1 MYDDSGDFMTV
12 RSLLFDLDETLMVEQ
27 ASVHSALEKA
37 CSLVAGR
44 GVETSELKQAV
55 LSKAKE
61 LWRAAPTH
69 SYCRT
74 VGISSWE
81 GLHGDFA
88 GADPNLEA
96 LRNWVPTFRVKTW
109 TSALAE
115 FGVRDADLAARL
127 DETWRRERRE
137 RHVKFP
143 DTDSTLARLRPRFRF
158 GLVTNGAPRIQ
169 REKIERAGLAP
180 LFDVVVV
187 SGDIGVGKPDA
198 GIFRRALE
206 LLRIEAHET
215 LMIGNSLDRDIAGAR
230 AAGIPSIWVD
240 REGKEPIPP
249 DCRRVTSL
257 GGILPLLEA

>member
-1 MYDDSGDFMTV
+1 MTT
-12 RSLLFDLDETLMVEQ
+12 RALLFDLDETLMVEI
-27 ASVHSALEKA
+27 ASVQATLDAA
-37 CSLVAGR
+37 CSLATDHGI
-44 GVETSELKQAV
+44 ETAALKQAV
-55 LSKAKE
+55 LRIARE
-61 LWRAAPTH
+61 LWRAAPTND
-69 SYCRT
+69 YCQT

-88 GADPNLEA
+88 GSDPNLEA
-96 LRNWVPTFRVKTW
+96 VRTWVPAFREKTW

-137 RHVKFP
+137 RHLKFP
-143 DTDSTLARLRPRFRF
+143 DTDATLARLRPKFRF

-169 REKIERAGLAP
+169 REKIERAALAP
-180 LFDVVVV
+180 LFEAVVV

-198 GIFRRALE
+198 RIFHRALE
-206 LLRIEAHET
+206 LLRVEANEAV
-215 LMIGNSLDRDIAGAR
+215 MIGNSLDRDIAGAR
-230 AAGIPSIWVD
+230 AAGVPSIWVD
-240 REGKEPIPP
+240 REGTEPAPP